1 MRTALAYIL
10 LIATLLPTF
19 SQWGTIAYYHVNK
32 DYIASV
38 LCENR
43 AKPELHCDG
52 QCYLAKKLN
61 AQQEQQDKA
70 TTERVQK
77 TPDFQLFY
85 QAGLQFSFQPVVVT
99 PAINLPDYFRAS
111 YSSPLYTLFQPPRV

>member
-1 MRTALAYIL
+1 MRTVLAYIL

-19 SQWGTIAYYHVNK
+19 SQWGTIAYYHANK
-32 DYIASV
+32 DYIAKV

-43 AKPELHCDG
+43 AKPQLNCDG
-52 QCYLAKKLN
+52 KCYLAKKLN

-77 TPDFQLFY
+77 TPDFQLFFQVDLPFCFQ
-85 QAGLQFSFQPVVVT
+85 QAGAKSVADL
-99 PAINLPDYFRAS
+99 PAYLLKVYAS
-111 YSSPLYTLFQPPRV
+111 PQSNLFQPPRV

>member
-1 MRTALAYIL
+1 MRAALAYIL
-10 LIATLLPTF
+10 LIATLLPLF
-19 SQWGTIAYYHVNK
+19 SQWGTKA
-32 DYIASV
+32 YIAKV

-52 QCYLAKKLN
+52 QCYLAQKLT

-70 TTERVQK
+70 TTEQVQK

-85 QAGLQFSFQPVVVT
+85 QSNLPFLFQPVVIAQTTVL
-99 PAINLPDYFRAS
+99 PAYLPGS
-111 YSSPLYTLFQPPRV
+111 YSSPLYSLFQPPQV

>member
-1 MRTALAYIL
+1 MRTFLAYVL
-10 LIATLLPTF
+10 LIATLLPSF

-32 DYIASV
+32 DYVASV

-52 QCYLAKKLN
+52 HCYLAKRLH

-77 TPDFQLFY
+77 TPDFQLYCQIDVPF
-85 QAGLQFSFQPVVVT
+85 LFQTVNKNRS
-99 PAINLPDYFRAS
+99 ADLPDYLLKA
-111 YSSPLYTLFQPPRV
+111 YPSPLLHLLQPPQV

>member
-1 MRTALAYIL
+1 MRTVLAYLL

-32 DYIASV
+32 DYIAKV

-43 AKPELHCDG
+43 AKPQLHCEG
-52 QCYLAKKLN
+52 KCYLAKKLH

-70 TTERVQK
+70 TAERVQK
-77 TPDFQLFY
+77 TPDFQLFF
-85 QAGLQFSFQPVVVT
+85 QVTSLFSFGQISGELVTTLPVYRLKV
-99 PAINLPDYFRAS
+99 
-111 YSSPLYTLFQPPRV
+111 YSFPQSNLFQPPQV

>member
-1 MRTALAYIL
+1 MRAALAYIL
-10 LIATLLPTF
+10 LIAILLPLF
-19 SQWGTIAYYHVNK
+19 SQWGTIAYYHANK
-32 DYIASV
+32 AYIAKV

-52 QCYLAKKLN
+52 QCYLAKKLT

-70 TTERVQK
+70 TTEQVQK

-85 QAGLQFSFQPVVVT
+85 QSNLPFLFQPVVIAQTTVL
-99 PAINLPDYFRAS
+99 PAYLPGS
-111 YSSPLYTLFQPPRV
+111 YPSPRYSLFQPPQV

>member
-1 MRTALAYIL
+1 MRTVLAYIV

-19 SQWGTIAYYHVNK
+19 SQWGTIAYYHANK
-32 DYIASV
+32 DYIAKV

-43 AKPELHCDG
+43 AKPQLRCDG
-52 QCYLAKKLN
+52 HCYLAKRLN
-61 AQQEQQDKA
+61 DQQKQQDEA

-85 QAGLQFSFQPVVVT
+85 QLGGVYSFSITVPDVATEV
-99 PAINLPDYFRAS
+99 PDYLLKS
-111 YSSPLYTLFQPPRV
+111 YQSPRFTLLHPPQV

>member
-1 MRTALAYIL
+1 MRTVLAYVL

-19 SQWGTIAYYHVNK
+19 SQWGTIAYYHANK
-32 DYIASV
+32 DYIAKV

-52 QCYLAKKLN
+52 QCYLAKKLH

-77 TPDFQLFY
+77 TPDFQLFFEFTSVF
-85 QAGLQFSFQPVVVT
+85 AFSSSVVCAVT
-99 PAINLPDYFRAS
+99 ELPGYVLKP
-111 YSSPLYTLFQPPRV
+111 YSSSLAALLHPPRV